1 MPRPS
6 SLACTTAP
14 RVKPAGRLRM
24 AAAQFPSPRRP
35 RNAAAIPTSPSFRVA
50 APAPGPAAPAAP
62 RPSTANGGAPRVKP
76 AGRLRMAAA
85 APARAPPSAAPAS
98 PALAPPMA
106 ATALTPAPSTVTTSF
121 SSATPASGRTRCPIA
136 TACPLTSPLAW
147 RRSRRSCC
155 GSPGRHAASAG
166 RRTAPCCKR
175 RQQPRHHGSRPS
187 LWLGRRGARAE
198 PSPSNRAAR

>member
-76 AGRLRMAAA
+76 AGRLRGGEME
-85 APARAPPSAAPAS
+85 
-98 PALAPPMA
+98 
-106 ATALTPAPSTVTTSF
+106 V
-121 SSATPASGRTRCPIA
+121 GV
-136 TACPLTSPLAW
+136 
-147 RRSRRSCC
+147 
-155 GSPGRHAASAG
+155 AASFGGGGWPATDG
-166 RRTAPCCKR
+166 RRVGGRDAGESGVWHRWVP
-175 RQQPRHHGSRPS
+175 GS
-187 LWLGRRGARAE
+187 A
-198 PSPSNRAAR
+198 SNGYDGGS